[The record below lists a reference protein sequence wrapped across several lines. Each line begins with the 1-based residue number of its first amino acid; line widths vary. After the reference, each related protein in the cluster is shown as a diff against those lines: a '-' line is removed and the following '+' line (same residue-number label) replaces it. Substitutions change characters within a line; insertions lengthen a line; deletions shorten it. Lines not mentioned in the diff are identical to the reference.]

1 MNSILTA
8 IAAFM
13 ILVLTALFTVPLL
26 INWDDYRADFEVRLS
41 EIMGSKVELDGRLN
55 VRLLPA
61 PFVSAENLRIG
72 ESGNS
77 GKPVLEVKEL
87 TLWVAVPP
95 LLKGVVEASTV
106 TLDSP
111 KLLLQFD
118 KNGRPSFDVGKQAKH
133 RPASKNKKA
142 GKVSVQEAA
151 LSGFQLS
158 PNLISLR
165 NVKIKNGSLQ
175 LQSASR
181 SNVRKGGSKKRAKV
195 KDALRMRS
203 FDMQNIDGVLSAVT
217 LKGPF
222 YFNGKYLTKDTP
234 NFIRLAVGELTK
246 TSALKKELKQAI
258 FPVQGKV
265 TTPKSDKQIEFDG
278 QVGTKDGAWFAKGAL
293 KAELGRIGR
302 QVPLSVKKKA
312 PGSVKSDVPLKEDGS
327 GKTAIKTGQLNEVGV
342 KGDKV
347 FFTSKL
353 DVLSTQAQLTDIL
366 IRTGSLARPQ
376 TVRGKLEINW
386 RDELALVGTANGQV
400 IDLNSAL
407 SVLEGDGT
415 TSLSSNSQLS
425 SSLHVAPGAALSKLN
440 DLLLN
445 QAKFF
450 ERIDFT
456 AKVAQIYLGQ
466 GDVRDFSLKVKGRDG
481 RIRIED
487 LTGRMAGSSRLS
499 VSGDFSE
506 KEDRASFSGSLYL
519 RGLQFQEF
527 MRWAVPS
534 YTGDQK
540 FGRGKYMLSGTIVS
554 EGESFYLNGLQGAL
568 GRSSLRGDLSY
579 LKQGSD
585 ARGSELKLSLRSGP
599 LRIEDVLGEEISLK
613 DFETKFSDFFQS
625 QKSKVSKDKAGSS
638 LKTTIELAAQKVIF
652 NDSVQNDVRFVWRDE
667 SAGSFVESLSGVSEQ
682 GLKLVY
688 ENGRTDATDVSD
700 TTGKRDGEDKFF
712 IEVLSEV
719 ALKEL
724 IGISG
729 LDKTYQI
736 SNVVSENFYPLRF
749 GVRREISSE
758 YTHYRFDGQMGGS
771 DTAFSVFI
779 PLEGA
784 SSTEGVMTILGGMEN
799 PNGAL
804 LASKFLPFSIE
815 RREGYEKFG
824 PAKVTFTASGTANK
838 GFRGQVK
845 LANEVMTASY
855 EGQFSLKKTELT
867 SDGEVLVSG
876 KKASDVLAMFGL
888 GHLAP
893 HLVDR
898 LVAGQSKDVTEKNEK
913 QAFRARGKFSKV
925 QNGFAL
931 SDLKIAIGETL
942 VIGTG
947 LFEEKDGQPRYRLAL
962 ATERLDLQTLLGGLQ
977 RQTSND
983 GKRRG
988 VQVANLEM
996 RDNKSDG
1003 ATHVL
1008 KSVWSNQPF
1017 SIGSTDKIKKTVSSD
1032 VEVSGLGDFSIRTG
1046 ELQLSDR
1053 LSLSDAEVRWRVHPN
1068 HIEIVKIEG
1077 KSLGGIFKA
1086 SGVLRE
1092 QGEDYSLNGVLSL
1105 DKARLEEIGAAEE
1118 ASIGTGEFSFNLS
1131 LSGAGS
1137 SPKALVSSLIGEG
1150 FLKLSDG
1157 ALRQVN
1163 PVLLRQLAERFLQSE
1178 NGDAEQLKDDLAS
1191 VIETVKPLKF
1201 SSLDLGLQ
1209 LLDGAVKLRQKD
1221 FGIRPGVIGLQAEL
1235 KLVDLSWVGNWNIQP
1250 EQRKSIGNIPGV
1262 LRKIQGDFQSVA
1274 GFQSQLDVNEFER
1287 FLTLR
1292 HKERELR
1299 SLQKIKLEQEAR
1311 RLAEER
1317 RQAEEEL
1324 KRINEEKAR
1333 LKKEQEKFDDLNRTD
1348 LPSLIE

>member
-1 MNSILTA
+1 MNNLLTA

-26 INWDDYRADFEVRLS
+26 INWDDYRTDFEVRLS
-41 EIMGSKVELDGRLN
+41 EIMGSKVELDGGLN

-61 PFVSAENLRIG
+61 PYVRAENIRIG
-72 ESGNS
+72 ESGKN
-77 GKPVLEVKEL
+77 GKPVLDVKEL

-118 KNGRPSFDVGKQAKH
+118 QNGRPSFDVGQKGAQQK
-133 RPASKNKKA
+133 ASKRKGRSKGA
-142 GKVSVQEAA
+142 QEEVAVQEAA

-175 LQSASR
+175 LQSAVRSR
-181 SNVRKGGSKKRAKV
+181 ANKQAKASAAV
-195 KDALRMRS
+195 KHRS
-203 FDMQNIDGVLSAVT
+203 FEMENIDGVLSAIT

-222 YFNGKYLTKDTP
+222 YFNGKYLTQDTP
-234 NFIRLAVGELTK
+234 HFIRLAVGELSK
-246 TSALKKELKQAI
+246 NSVGKQKESQVI

-265 TTPKSDKQIEFDG
+265 TTPKSDRQIEFDG
-278 QVGTKDGAWFAKGAL
+278 QVGARGDAWFAKGDL
-293 KAELGRIGR
+293 KAGLGRIGHVT
-302 QVPLSVKKKA
+302 Q
-312 PGSVKSDVPLKEDGS
+312 KSR
-327 GKTAIKTGQLNEVGV
+327 TAQEVIKTNAEATEVGSDKKSASKTELPSVGV
-342 KGDKV
+342 KGDQV

-353 DVLSTQAQLTDIL
+353 HVLSTQAKLTDIL

-376 TVRGKLEINW
+376 TVRGALEVNW
-386 RDELALVGTANGQV
+386 RDELALMGTANGQV

-407 SVLEGDGT
+407 GGSV
-415 TSLSSNSQLS
+415 SNDPSSQLS
-425 SSLHVAPGAALSKLN
+425 SSLYVPPGAALSKLN
-440 DLLLN
+440 DLLLS

-481 RIRIED
+481 QIRVED
-487 LTGRMAGSSRLS
+487 LTGRMAGSSRVS
-499 VSGDFSE
+499 VSGDFTE
-506 KEDRASFSGSLYL
+506 KEGRSFFSGGLYL

-534 YTGDQK
+534 YIGDNK
-540 FGRGKYMLSGTIVS
+540 FGRGKYMLSGDLVS
-554 EGESFYLNGLQGAL
+554 EGGTFSLNSLQGTL
-568 GRSSLRGDLSY
+568 GRSSLRGDLSF
-579 LKQGSD
+579 LKQVEG
-585 ARGSELKLSLRSGP
+585 RGAEMKVSLRSGP
-599 LRIEDVLGEEISLK
+599 LRIEDLLGKPIGLKEFEI
-613 DFETKFSDFFQS
+613 EFSEFFQS
-625 QKSKVSKDKAGSS
+625 QKPKLSKDESASPF
-638 LKTTIELAAQKVIF
+638 KTTLELSAQKVIF
-652 NDSVQNDVRFVWRDE
+652 SDSVQKDVRLVWRDE
-667 SAGSFVESLSGVSEQ
+667 AGSSFVESLSGESEQ
-682 GLKLVY
+682 GLKLIY
-688 ENGRTDATDVSD
+688 ENGRVDVSGD
-700 TTGKRDGEDKFF
+700 GVGEDKFF
-712 IEVLSEV
+712 IEVLNET

-724 IGISG
+724 IGVSG
-729 LDKTYQI
+729 LRKTYQI

-749 GVRREISSE
+749 GVHREISTE
-758 YTHYRFDGQMGGS
+758 FTHYRFDGQMGGS

-784 SSTEGVMTILGGMEN
+784 SKQEGVMTILGGMESG
-799 PNGAL
+799 NGAL
-804 LASKFLPFSIE
+804 LASKFLPFSIDS
-815 RREGYEKFG
+815 RGSGEKFG
-824 PAKVTFTASGTANK
+824 SAKVTFTASGTASE

-845 LANEVMTASY
+845 LANDVMTASY

-876 KKASDVLAMFGL
+876 EKASDVLAMFGL
-888 GHLAP
+888 A
-893 HLVDR
+893 HLVPD
-898 LVAGQSKDVTEKNEK
+898 LVPLSSNDSTEESKGR
-913 QAFRARGKFSKV
+913 AFRARGKFSKV
-925 QNGFAL
+925 SNGFAL

-947 LFEEKDGQPRYRLAL
+947 IYEEKDGKPRYRLAL

-977 RQTSND
+977 EQASID
-983 GKRRG
+983 GVQGG
-988 VQVANLEM
+988 VQVANLKINE
-996 RDNKSDG
+996 NKSDG
-1003 ATHVL
+1003 NNKFPETSDAL
-1008 KSVWSNQPF
+1008 KSVWSSQPF
-1017 SIGSTDKIKKTVSSD
+1017 YIRKSVPANENQDAR
-1032 VEVSGLGDFSIRTG
+1032 LGDFSIRTS

-1086 SGVLRE
+1086 SGILRE
-1092 QGEDYSLNGVLSL
+1092 RGEGYSLNGTLSL
-1105 DKARLEEIGAAEE
+1105 DKARLEDVGAAEE

-1131 LSGAGS
+1131 LSGSGS

-1157 ALRQVN
+1157 DLRQVN
-1163 PVLLRQLAERFLQSE
+1163 PVLLGQLAERFLLSE
-1178 NGDAEQLKDDLAS
+1178 SGDAGQLKADLAS
-1191 VIETVKPLKF
+1191 VSETMKPLKF
-1201 SSLDLGLQ
+1201 KSLDLGVQ

-1235 KLVDLSWVGNWNIQP
+1235 KLVDLSWVGNWSIQP
-1250 EQRKSIGNIPGV
+1250 EERKTIGKVPGV
-1262 LRKIQGDFQSVA
+1262 LKKVRGDLQSVA
-1274 GFQSQLDVNEFER
+1274 GFHTQLDVNEFER
-1287 FLTLR
+1287 FLTLK

-1299 SLQKIKLEQEAR
+1299 SLEKVRLEQEAR

-1333 LKKEQEKFDDLNRTD
+1333 LKREQEKFDNLNRTD
-1348 LPSLIE
+1348 LPPLQE